1 MDIRQLILL
10 IRRSV
15 AEVSDEDRLHI
26 NKDAKYEWEFKNA
39 EWEARARLMTD
50 EHAKHIEF

>member
-26 NKDAKYEWEFKNA
+26 NKDARYEWEFKNA